1 MPFRCSASVCRSP
14 LRLLAAVLLVL
25 ATMQSIAQEA
35 AFDPSVANEELD
47 ALQLLLENEEIIE
60 VELKR
65 IRERALE
72 IKSDAAA
79 CASTLQ
85 PQVDELR
92 SERDLVG
99 DISDDVDVEIW
110 ESRVEIGLEYA
121 RAEASL
127 KNCELAASR
136 ANRLADAM
144 ETLLKELS
152 TELLAR
158 RDDNILAILIQ
169 VPQELARWPAE
180 ARDKLQPELK
190 ENILPLVAT
199 WVVVLATLFGAAVGV
214 YLRRQFRKGPVALGD
229 TIIRP
234 TVAEYFLKPMVER
247 LPLDLGALAA
257 LLSMATVF
265 APPLTEIVAVR
276 VAAALLIYG
285 IAGFLIAWSVG
296 PLSPLSRID
305 GLLLEHAQ
313 SLRRRSRYL
322 VLALLSTVVVLG
334 PSWLGDDATDEYQ
347 LARLIAILAVIIG
360 LFAILGFFARF
371 REFAGRFRIVRVAA
385 FLAVAT
391 SLVAELIGYHN
402 FASYLLRGVIL
413 TSLGAYGLWFLLWQ
427 AETFTEWLDASEL
440 PTAGVLRTVLGV
452 PGDSRRPGL
461 GLYRLIIDTA
471 LWIGFL
477 MVIVDV
483 WDTSGTMLN
492 ELYVQATEGIAVGNI
507 TIVPADIIMAV
518 LIFAAIIVI
527 TGWAKGWIDRR
538 WLKHIT
544 RDRGSRD
551 AVTTVVGYLGFI
563 IAVIVALSIAGINVT
578 GITVV
583 AGALSVGIGF
593 GMQSIANNFVSGIIL
608 LFERPIKAGDFVTV
622 GDVEGFVKR
631 ISIRSTEIE
640 TLDNQ
645 DMLVP
650 NSELVSG
657 RVTNWVL
664 HNPYGRLRLKVG
676 VAYGSDIHKVKEILE
691 AVAHEHPEVITDGRA
706 TGPKALF
713 MEFGDSALEFE
724 LRVRILRIPRRFDVT
739 SELNFAIDKQFR
751 EAGIQIPFPQRDL
764 HVIHWPDGQAP
775 GK

>member
-1 MPFRCSASVCRSP
+1 MPLRCSASVCRSP

-169 VPQELARWPAE
+169 VPQELARWPGE

-371 REFAGRFRIVRVAA
+371 REFTGRFRIVRVAA

-527 TGWAKGWIDRR
+527 TGWGKGWIDRR

>member
-1 MPFRCSASVCRSP
+1 MPLRCSAPVCRSP

-169 VPQELARWPAE
+169 VPQELARWPGE

-199 WVVVLATLFGAAVGV
+199 WVVVLATLFGAGVGV

-461 GLYRLIIDTA
+461 GLYRLIVDTA

-518 LIFAAIIVI
+518 LMFAAIIVI
-527 TGWAKGWIDRR
+527 TGWGKGWIDRR

-650 NSELVSG
+650 NSELISG

>member
-1 MPFRCSASVCRSP
+1 MPLRCSAPVCRSP

-169 VPQELARWPAE
+169 VPQELARWPGE

-527 TGWAKGWIDRR
+527 TGWGKGWIDRR

>member
-1 MPFRCSASVCRSP
+1 MPLRCSAPVCRSP

-199 WVVVLATLFGAAVGV
+199 WVVVLATLFGAGVGV

-257 LLSMATVF
+257 LISMATVF
-265 APPLTEIVAVR
+265 VPPLTEIVAVR

-371 REFAGRFRIVRVAA
+371 REFSGRFRIVRVAA

-461 GLYRLIIDTA
+461 GLYRLIVDTA

-527 TGWAKGWIDRR
+527 TGWGKGWIDRR

-724 LRVRILRIPRRFDVT
+724 LRVRILRIPRRFDVI

>member
-1 MPFRCSASVCRSP
+1 MPLRCSAPVCRSP

-371 REFAGRFRIVRVAA
+371 REFTGRFRIVRVAA

-527 TGWAKGWIDRR
+527 TGWGKGWIDRR

-551 AVTTVVGYLGFI
+551 AVTTVVGYIGFI

>member
-1 MPFRCSASVCRSP
+1 MPLRCSAPVCRSP

-169 VPQELARWPAE
+169 VPQELARWPGE

-371 REFAGRFRIVRVAA
+371 REFTGRFRIVRVAA

-518 LIFAAIIVI
+518 LIFATIIVI

>member
-1 MPFRCSASVCRSP
+1 MPLRCSAPVCRSP

-110 ESRVEIGLEYA
+110 ESRIEIGLEYA

-169 VPQELARWPAE
+169 VPQELARWPGE

-199 WVVVLATLFGAAVGV
+199 WVVVLATLFGAGVGV

-477 MVIVDV
+477 VVIVDV

-650 NSELVSG
+650 NSELISG

>member
-1 MPFRCSASVCRSP
+1 
-14 LRLLAAVLLVL
+14 
-25 ATMQSIAQEA
+25 MQSIAQEA

-127 KNCELAASR
+127 KTCELAASR

-169 VPQELARWPAE
+169 VPQELARWPGE

-199 WVVVLATLFGAAVGV
+199 WVVVLATLFGAGVGV

-347 LARLIAILAVIIG
+347 LARLIAIIAVIIG

-371 REFAGRFRIVRVAA
+371 REFSGRFRIVRVAA
-385 FLAVAT
+385 FLAVAAG
-391 SLVAELIGYHN
+391 LVAELIGYHN

-440 PTAGVLRTVLGV
+440 PTA
-452 PGDSRRPGL
+452 
-461 GLYRLIIDTA
+461 
-471 LWIGFL
+471 
-477 MVIVDV
+477 
-483 WDTSGTMLN
+483 
-492 ELYVQATEGIAVGNI
+492 
-507 TIVPADIIMAV
+507 
-518 LIFAAIIVI
+518 
-527 TGWAKGWIDRR
+527 
-538 WLKHIT
+538 
-544 RDRGSRD
+544 
-551 AVTTVVGYLGFI
+551 
-563 IAVIVALSIAGINVT
+563 
-578 GITVV
+578 
-583 AGALSVGIGF
+583 
-593 GMQSIANNFVSGIIL
+593 
-608 LFERPIKAGDFVTV
+608 
-622 GDVEGFVKR
+622 
-631 ISIRSTEIE
+631 
-640 TLDNQ
+640 
-645 DMLVP
+645 
-650 NSELVSG
+650 
-657 RVTNWVL
+657 
-664 HNPYGRLRLKVG
+664 
-676 VAYGSDIHKVKEILE
+676 
-691 AVAHEHPEVITDGRA
+691 
-706 TGPKALF
+706 
-713 MEFGDSALEFE
+713 
-724 LRVRILRIPRRFDVT
+724 
-739 SELNFAIDKQFR
+739 
-751 EAGIQIPFPQRDL
+751 
-764 HVIHWPDGQAP
+764 
-775 GK
+775 

>member
-1 MPFRCSASVCRSP
+1 MPLHFFASVCLSP
-14 LRLLAAVLLVL
+14 LRLLAAMLLVL
-25 ATMQSIAQEA
+25 VAMQATAQED
-35 AFDPSVANEELD
+35 AFDPSVAGEELD
-47 ALQLLLENEEIIE
+47 ALQLLLENEDIIE

-72 IKSDAAA
+72 IKSDAAS
-79 CASTLQ
+79 CASQLQ

-92 SERDLVG
+92 TERDLVG

-110 ESRVEIGLEYA
+110 QSRVEIGIEYA

-127 KNCELAASR
+127 KNCELVASR
-136 ANRLADAM
+136 ANRLAEAI
-144 ETLLKELS
+144 EARLKELS
-152 TELLAR
+152 TALLGR
-158 RDDNILAILIQ
+158 RDDNILSVLIQ
-169 VPQELARWPAE
+169 VPQELARWPGQ

-190 ENILPLVAT
+190 ENVLPLVAT
-199 WVVVLATLFGAAVGV
+199 WVVVLGTLFGVGVGV

-265 APPLTEIVAVR
+265 IPPLADIVAAR

-285 IAGFLIAWSVG
+285 IAGFLIDWSVG
-296 PLSPLSRID
+296 PLSPVSRIE
-305 GLLLEHAQ
+305 GLLLDHAQ

-322 VLALLSTVVVLG
+322 VLVLLTTVVVLG
-334 PSWLGDDATDEYQ
+334 PSWLGEDATNEFQ
-347 LARLIAILAVIIG
+347 LARLLAILAVATA
-360 LFAILGFFARF
+360 LLAFLGFFARF
-371 REFAGRFRIVRVAA
+371 REFSGRFRIVRVAA
-385 FLAVAT
+385 FLAVIAG
-391 SLVAELIGYHN
+391 LVAELVGYHN
-402 FASYLLRGVIL
+402 FASFLLRGLTL
-413 TSLGAYGLWFLLWQ
+413 TSLAAFGLWFLLWQ
-427 AETFTEWLDASEL
+427 AETFTEWLDASKL
-440 PTAGVLRTVLGV
+440 QTAGVLRTVLGV

-461 GLYRLIIDTA
+461 GLYRLIVDTA

-477 MVIVDV
+477 VVIVDV

-518 LIFAAIIVI
+518 LVFAGIIVV

-551 AVTTVVGYLGFI
+551 AVTTVVGYIGFI

-593 GMQSIANNFVSGIIL
+593 GMQAIANNFVSGIIL

-650 NSELVSG
+650 NSELISG

-676 VAYGSDIHKVKEILE
+676 VAYGSDIVKVKEILE
-691 AVAHEHPEVITDGRA
+691 EVAHEHPEVITDGRA

-739 SELNFAIDKQFR
+739 SELNFAIDKKFR
-751 EAGIQIPFPQRDL
+751 EFGIQIPFPQRDL
-764 HVIHWPDGQAP
+764 HVKYWPDGQVP

>member
-1 MPFRCSASVCRSP
+1 MPLRCSAPVCRSP

-169 VPQELARWPAE
+169 VPQELARWPGE

-247 LPLDLGALAA
+247 LPLDLAALAA

>member
-1 MPFRCSASVCRSP
+1 VPFRCSAPVCRLP
-14 LRLLAAVLLVL
+14 LRLLAAALLVL

-199 WVVVLATLFGAAVGV
+199 WVVVLATLFGAGVGV

-257 LLSMATVF
+257 LISMATVF
-265 APPLTEIVAVR
+265 VPPLTEIVAVR

-371 REFAGRFRIVRVAA
+371 REFSGRFRIVRVAA

-461 GLYRLIIDTA
+461 GLYRLIVDTA

>member
-1 MPFRCSASVCRSP
+1 
-14 LRLLAAVLLVL
+14 
-25 ATMQSIAQEA
+25 
-35 AFDPSVANEELD
+35 
-47 ALQLLLENEEIIE
+47 
-60 VELKR
+60 
-65 IRERALE
+65 
-72 IKSDAAA
+72 
-79 CASTLQ
+79 
-85 PQVDELR
+85 
-92 SERDLVG
+92 
-99 DISDDVDVEIW
+99 
-110 ESRVEIGLEYA
+110 
-121 RAEASL
+121 
-127 KNCELAASR
+127 
-136 ANRLADAM
+136 M

-169 VPQELARWPAE
+169 VPQELARWPGE

-371 REFAGRFRIVRVAA
+371 REFSGRFRIVRVAA
-385 FLAVAT
+385 FLAVAAG
-391 SLVAELIGYHN
+391 LVAELIGYHN

-593 GMQSIANNFVSGIIL
+593 GMQSIANNFVSGII
-608 LFERPIKAGDFVTV
+608 
-622 GDVEGFVKR
+622 
-631 ISIRSTEIE
+631 
-640 TLDNQ
+640 
-645 DMLVP
+645 
-650 NSELVSG
+650 
-657 RVTNWVL
+657 
-664 HNPYGRLRLKVG
+664 
-676 VAYGSDIHKVKEILE
+676 
-691 AVAHEHPEVITDGRA
+691 
-706 TGPKALF
+706 
-713 MEFGDSALEFE
+713 
-724 LRVRILRIPRRFDVT
+724 
-739 SELNFAIDKQFR
+739 
-751 EAGIQIPFPQRDL
+751 
-764 HVIHWPDGQAP
+764 
-775 GK
+775 

>member
-1 MPFRCSASVCRSP
+1 MPLRCSAPVYRSP
-14 LRLLAAVLLVL
+14 LRLLAAALLVL

-99 DISDDVDVEIW
+99 DISDNVDVEIW

-169 VPQELARWPAE
+169 VPQELARWPGE

-199 WVVVLATLFGAAVGV
+199 WVVVLATLFGAGVGV

-265 APPLTEIVAVR
+265 APPLTEVVAVR

-334 PSWLGDDATDEYQ
+334 PSWLGDDATDEFQ
-347 LARLIAILAVIIG
+347 LARLIAIIAVIIG

-764 HVIHWPDGQAP
+764 HVKHWPDGQAP

>member
-1 MPFRCSASVCRSP
+1 MPLRCSAPVCRSP

-169 VPQELARWPAE
+169 VPQELARWPGE

-461 GLYRLIIDTA
+461 GLYRLIVDTA

-477 MVIVDV
+477 VVIVDV

-518 LIFAAIIVI
+518 LIFATIIVI

>member
-1 MPFRCSASVCRSP
+1 MPFRCSASVFRLP
-14 LRLLAAVLLVL
+14 LRLLAAALLVL

-110 ESRVEIGLEYA
+110 ESRIEIGLEYA

-144 ETLLKELS
+144 EALLKELS

-199 WVVVLATLFGAAVGV
+199 WVVVLATLFGAGVGV

-518 LIFAAIIVI
+518 LIFATIIVI

>member
-1 MPFRCSASVCRSP
+1 MPLRCSAPVCRSP

-110 ESRVEIGLEYA
+110 ESRIEIGLEYA

-199 WVVVLATLFGAAVGV
+199 WVVVLATLFGAGVGV

-257 LLSMATVF
+257 LISMATVF
-265 APPLTEIVAVR
+265 VPPLTEIVAVR

-371 REFAGRFRIVRVAA
+371 REFSGRFRIVRVAA

-461 GLYRLIIDTA
+461 GLYRLIVDTA

-527 TGWAKGWIDRR
+527 TGWGKGWIDRR

-724 LRVRILRIPRRFDVT
+724 LRVRILRIPRRFDVI

>member
-1 MPFRCSASVCRSP
+1 MP
-14 LRLLAAVLLVL
+14 LRFFASACLPRLRLAAAALLTLVAMHL
-25 ATMQSIAQEA
+25 MAQEA

-47 ALQLLLENEEIIE
+47 ALQPQLENEEIIE

-72 IKSDAAA
+72 IKSAAGA
-79 CASTLQ
+79 CVSELQ

-121 RAEASL
+121 RAETAL
-127 KNCELAASR
+127 KNCELTASR
-136 ANRLADAM
+136 ANRLAEAA
-144 ETLLKELS
+144 ETLRKEVS
-152 TELLAR
+152 TALLAR

-169 VPQELARWPAE
+169 APEELASWAGE
-180 ARDKLQPELK
+180 ARKNLRPALK
-190 ENILPLVAT
+190 KNVLPLAAT
-199 WVVVLATLFGAAVGV
+199 WAVVLSTLFGAGIGL
-214 YLRRQFRKGPVALGD
+214 YLRRQFGKGLVLHGD
-229 TIIRP
+229 ATTRP
-234 TVAEYFLKPMVER
+234 TVTEFFLKPMVER
-247 LPLDLGALAA
+247 LPLFLGALVA

-265 APPLTEIVAVR
+265 SSPLTAIVAVR
-276 VAAALLIYG
+276 VAAAPLIYG
-285 IAGFLIAWSVG
+285 MACFLIDWSSG
-296 PLSPLSRID
+296 PLSPISRTE
-305 GLLLEHAQ
+305 GLLPQHVR
-313 SLRRRSRYL
+313 SLRRRSRFL
-322 VLALLSTVVVLG
+322 VLVLLTTVVVLG

-347 LARLIAILAVIIG
+347 LARLFAIVAVIIA
-360 LFAILGFFARF
+360 LVSLLGFFTRF
-371 REFAGRFRIVRVAA
+371 KEIAGRFRIVRAAA
-385 FLAVAT
+385 FLAVIA
-391 SLVAELIGYHN
+391 SLIAELIGYHN
-402 FASYLLRGVIL
+402 FTSYLLRGLIL
-413 TSLGAYGLWFLLWQ
+413 TSLATYGLWFLLWQ
-427 AETFTEWLDASEL
+427 AETFREWLDASEL

-461 GLYRLIIDTA
+461 GLYRLIVDTA
-471 LWIGFL
+471 LWVGFL
-477 MVIVDV
+477 VVVIDV
-483 WDTSGTMLN
+483 WDMSGTMLN
-492 ELYVQATEGIAVGNI
+492 GLYVQATEGITVGNI

-518 LIFAAIIVI
+518 LVFTVIIVI

-551 AVTTVVGYLGFI
+551 AITTVAGYIGFI
-563 IAVIVALSIAGINVT
+563 IAVIVAMSIAGINVT

-593 GMQSIANNFVSGIIL
+593 GMQAIVNNFVSGIIL

-645 DMLVP
+645 DVLVP
-650 NSELVSG
+650 NSELISG

-664 HNPYGRLRLKVG
+664 HNPYGRLRLKVS
-676 VAYGSDIHKVKEILE
+676 VAYGSDIDKVKQILE
-691 AVAHEHPEVITDGRA
+691 EVGQEHPEVISDGRA

-713 MEFGDSALEFE
+713 MAFGDSALEFE

-739 SELNFAIDKQFR
+739 SELNFAIDKKFR

-764 HVIHWPDGQAP
+764 HVKHWSNDQPP

>member
-1 MPFRCSASVCRSP
+1 MPLRCSASVCRSP
-14 LRLLAAVLLVL
+14 LRLLAAMLLVL

-72 IKSDAAA
+72 IKADAAA

-121 RAEASL
+121 RAEAAL
-127 KNCELAASR
+127 KTCELAASR
-136 ANRLADAM
+136 ANRLADAI
-144 ETLLKELS
+144 EALLKELS

-158 RDDNILAILIQ
+158 RDDNILAILLQ
-169 VPQELARWPAE
+169 VPQELIRWPAE

-190 ENILPLVAT
+190 ENVLPLVAT

-265 APPLTEIVAVR
+265 SPPLTEIVAVR

-347 LARLIAILAVIIG
+347 LARLIAIIAVIIG

-371 REFAGRFRIVRVAA
+371 REFSGRFRIVRVAA
-385 FLAVAT
+385 FLAVAA

-413 TSLGAYGLWFLLWQ
+413 TSLGTYGLWFLLWQ

-440 PTAGVLRTVLGV
+440 PTAGVLRTLLGV

-492 ELYVQATEGIAVGNI
+492 KLYVQATEGIAVGNI

-518 LIFAAIIVI
+518 LMFAAIIVI
-527 TGWAKGWIDRR
+527 TGWGKGWIDRR

-551 AVTTVVGYLGFI
+551 AVTTVVGYIGFV

-713 MEFGDSALEFE
+713 MQFGDSALEFE
-724 LRVRILRIPRRFDVT
+724 LRVRILRIPRRFDVI

-764 HVIHWPDGQAP
+764 HVKHWPDGQAP

>member
-1 MPFRCSASVCRSP
+1 MPLRCSAPVCRSP

-169 VPQELARWPAE
+169 VPQELARWPGE